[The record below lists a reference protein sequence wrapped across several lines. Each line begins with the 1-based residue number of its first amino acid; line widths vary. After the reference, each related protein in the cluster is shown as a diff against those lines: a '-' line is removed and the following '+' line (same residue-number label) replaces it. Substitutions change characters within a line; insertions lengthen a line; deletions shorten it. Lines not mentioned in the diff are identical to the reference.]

1 MPALVRLRQ
10 SLRTATAA
18 HLLVGAAFGCCFPI
32 GATLW
37 QIVMEGLPLTLAS
50 VSLVQRTTWLLWI
63 IDSAP
68 FFLGFSAALAGVRKD
83 RLVQSEIDS
92 RRASH
97 QLSLILDAAGE
108 GIYGLDTEGRVMFVN
123 RSAIRLLGYS
133 DGDDFLN
140 RSAVDFCHPVRAD
153 GSPYPQDECPTLAA
167 IRHGSVHISSDDWF
181 RRADGSLFPV
191 DYSSTPLQEGD
202 RITGAVVTF
211 RDISE
216 RRRSEEVLRESEERL
231 RTILDSIKAGILLI
245 DAETHR
251 IVDANPAACQMFG
264 SGQEDIVGSA
274 CHQYVCPAAEGR
286 CPITDLGQT
295 VDNSER
301 VLLTAGGGQAPILK
315 TVAPVSING
324 RPHLLESFIDIS
336 EQKRAE
342 EDLRRL
348 NENLEQIVEERTAEI
363 RQTLEQLKQAQAQLL
378 QSEKMASI
386 GQLAAGVAHEI
397 NNPVG
402 FVSSNLGT
410 LAEYAQGLRQLLE
423 AYGQLES
430 RLSDSDQEGIAAARE
445 AIAGLKDDLGL
456 DFVLEDLDSLVAES
470 REGTQR
476 VRKIV
481 QNLKEF
487 AHVDREEKSLA
498 NLNDG
503 LESTLNIVW
512 NELKYKAEVEKS
524 YGELPEI
531 ECYPQELNQVFTNI
545 LVNASQAIEERGTI
559 TIRSFVEDAC
569 VCVAIADTGKGMSA
583 EVRERIF
590 EPFFTTKEVGKGTG
604 LGLSMAYNI
613 VHKHDG
619 DIRIDSQEG
628 VGTTFT
634 IAIPIHT
641 GGSTPG
647 PAGE

>member
-1 MPALVRLRQ
+1 MTPAAPPSGQALADISILYELALASGRSLELEDNCSRFTKALMARKNLAFASVWVHTSQISGHGREGFDLIYAHPRFRVREDHLPGSHPLVRLLAERGSFSVSHGDPQFEAAVCEKRVEGGALAVFPLRQ
-10 SLRTATAA
+10 SGFLKLYSVGQEALFDKVGLNQLEGVIDKFAVSVEGCVA
-18 HLLVGAAFGCCFPI
+18 HQQV
-32 GATLW
+32 
-37 QIVMEGLPLTLAS
+37 
-50 VSLVQRTTWLLWI
+50 VQ
-63 IDSAP
+63 
-68 FFLGFSAALAGVRKD
+68 
-83 RLVQSEIDS
+83 E
-92 RRASH
+92 
-97 QLSLILDAAGE
+97 
-108 GIYGLDTEGRVMFVN
+108 
-123 RSAIRLLGYS
+123 
-133 DGDDFLN
+133 
-140 RSAVDFCHPVRAD
+140 
-153 GSPYPQDECPTLAA
+153 
-167 IRHGSVHISSDDWF
+167 
-181 RRADGSLFPV
+181 
-191 DYSSTPLQEGD
+191 
-202 RITGAVVTF
+202 
-211 RDISE
+211 ISE
-216 RRRSEEVLRESEERL
+216 R
-231 RTILDSIKAGILLI
+231 
-245 DAETHR
+245 
-251 IVDANPAACQMFG
+251 
-264 SGQEDIVGSA
+264 
-274 CHQYVCPAAEGR
+274 
-286 CPITDLGQT
+286 
-295 VDNSER
+295 ER
-301 VLLTAGGGQAPILK
+301 VEG
-315 TVAPVSING
+315 
-324 RPHLLESFIDIS
+324 E
-336 EQKRAE
+336 
-342 EDLRRL
+342 LRQL
-348 NENLEQIVEERTAEI
+348 NQNLEHLVEERTAEI

-634 IAIPIHT
+634 IAIPIHPDAAPPGT
-641 GGSTPG
+641 ARATPA
-647 PAGE
+647 PEEA

>member
-1 MPALVRLRQ
+1 
-10 SLRTATAA
+10 
-18 HLLVGAAFGCCFPI
+18 
-32 GATLW
+32 
-37 QIVMEGLPLTLAS
+37 
-50 VSLVQRTTWLLWI
+50 
-63 IDSAP
+63 
-68 FFLGFSAALAGVRKD
+68 
-83 RLVQSEIDS
+83 
-92 RRASH
+92 
-97 QLSLILDAAGE
+97 
-108 GIYGLDTEGRVMFVN
+108 
-123 RSAIRLLGYS
+123 
-133 DGDDFLN
+133 
-140 RSAVDFCHPVRAD
+140 
-153 GSPYPQDECPTLAA
+153 
-167 IRHGSVHISSDDWF
+167 
-181 RRADGSLFPV
+181 
-191 DYSSTPLQEGD
+191 
-202 RITGAVVTF
+202 
-211 RDISE
+211 
-216 RRRSEEVLRESEERL
+216 
-231 RTILDSIKAGILLI
+231 
-245 DAETHR
+245 
-251 IVDANPAACQMFG
+251 
-264 SGQEDIVGSA
+264 
-274 CHQYVCPAAEGR
+274 
-286 CPITDLGQT
+286 

-301 VLLTAGGGQAPILK
+301 VLLTAGGGQIPILK
-315 TVAPVSING
+315 TVVPITMDG

-634 IAIPIHT
+634 IAIPIHPDAAPPGT
-641 GGSTPG
+641 ARATPA
-647 PAGE
+647 PEEA